1 MMEMNAT
8 GKSNGQWV
16 FYGDFDKTVS
26 YLSDHKKIL
35 RYNPF
40 CHKVEPLDRDEAY
53 RWHFRVTDPQ
63 NNPFEVIFNI
73 QQENE
78 ILIDLPEE
86 AASLDPEEM
95 SDEMIRQFTV
105 GRKITWRHLP
115 ANHTIAMPEKYLFEG
130 KVSADLLIVPMQ
142 KERTR
147 VDFDLRVNVSFLFYP
162 AFRIVP
168 EKVVR
173 TMVSTGMSLIMQTA
187 TNHMFQ
193 KISKDFGKI
202 RRL

>member
-1 MMEMNAT
+1 MLETTAT
-8 GKSNGQWV
+8 GKSKGQWM
-16 FYGDFDKTVS
+16 FYRNFDDTVD
-26 YLSDHKKIL
+26 YLSDHPRIL
-35 RYNPF
+35 SYNPF

-53 RWHFRVTDPQ
+53 RWYFRVTDPQ
-63 NNPFEVIFNI
+63 NNPFDVIFNI
-73 QQENE
+73 QQESE
-78 ILIDLPEE
+78 ILVDLPDEV
-86 AASLDPEEM
+86 ASMDPEEM
-95 SDEMIRQFTV
+95 SDEMIRRFTV

-115 ANHTIAMPEKYLFEG
+115 ASQTLAMPEKYLFEG
-130 KVSADLLIVPMQ
+130 KVAADMLIVPMP

-147 VDFDLRVNVSFLFYP
+147 VDFDLKVNVSFLLYP

-193 KISKDFGKI
+193 KISKDFGRI
-202 RRL
+202 RKL